1 MTTMKRLFSQGFRIF
16 FLSACLFAIL
26 SMLIWEGYLAIL
38 ATDRIVDLPFGVA
51 PHLWHAHEMI
61 FGYGSA
67 ALAGFL
73 LTAVPSWTGAK
84 SAPHRFIAVVAGLWL
99 AIRNMP
105 GQEVIKPGLV
115 CMSFGFMFRMLGP
128 APTRHRQDRE
138 P

>member
-1 MTTMKRLFSQGFRIF
+1 VRHNLGS
-16 FLSACLFAIL
+16 IL
-26 SMLIWEGYLAIL
+26 LVIGA
-38 ATDRIVDLPFGVA
+38 
-51 PHLWHAHEMI
+51 
-61 FGYGSA
+61 
-67 ALAGFL
+67 L
-73 LTAVPSWTGAK
+73 LT
-84 SAPHRFIAVVAGLWL
+84 VAGLWL